1 MAARRASGSKR
12 GAGRGL
18 VGQERRKGKEA
29 MVIQNREG
37 RVAAAQQTLAILD
50 SASFNTPTGISV
62 DISEELSQCCS
73 QVGQSLKKNA
83 FSCFFVT
90 QATFWAP
97 EQLDR

>member
-1 MAARRASGSKR
+1 M
-12 GAGRGL
+12 
-18 VGQERRKGKEA
+18 GQERRKGKEA

-73 QVGQSLKKNA
+73 QVGQSQKKKTLFHA
-83 FSCFFVT
+83 FFVT